1 MLLMVCSRAFHW
13 GISTRWAVGLCGNT
27 SLMRHESLAGF
38 VSLRSVSLSGVA
50 EFGLSGQTFTSAAYR
65 GANADVWDGSHVYLK
80 GQVENCITL
89 HAPLHTAIR
98 HDRTQT
104 LSSCAKLMLYLPTFK
119 IIIYIIASILFL
131 CKNAVQ
137 KSRVSIFFI
146 TNNFERGLQSR
157 AGRYISCEYRQ

>member
-1 MLLMVCSRAFHW
+1 M
-13 GISTRWAVGLCGNT
+13 
-27 SLMRHESLAGF
+27 
-38 VSLRSVSLSGVA
+38 
-50 EFGLSGQTFTSAAYR
+50 
-65 GANADVWDGSHVYLK
+65 YLK

-104 LSSCAKLMLYLPTFK
+104 LSSCAKLMLCLPTFK

-131 CKNAVQ
+131 CKNAVK

-157 AGRYISCEYRQ
+157 AGRYISCEYRHIVSKAGSLISGNLRHLFSNEAAFNTRSRRSLASYAISLSLSQINPIQNIYIKT